1 MTKTKTYLKTK
12 DYLVTKEHFLLE
24 YDSEKDMLITQPI
37 PTDITKYYDSNN
49 YISHTDESK
58 SLLEKVYQRVKKI
71 TLSQKVKLINNY
83 SQEQK
88 TILDIGCGTGEFL
101 SNAKTDNWNTIGVEL
116 STQAREIAI
125 KKNLTI
131 YKSLE
136 SITNQKFNII
146 TLWHVL
152 EHLPNLDKQIN
163 LIENLLEENG
173 TLFIAVPNYKSHD
186 AQYYKQYWAA
196 YDTPRHLW
204 HFSKTSI
211 TKIFKE
217 HNLSVKK
224 ILPMYFD
231 SYYVSLL
238 SEKYKKGYSN
248 YFMAFYRGL
257 VSNIKAKQSGEY
269 SSHIY
274 ILQKD

>member
-12 DYLVTKEHFLLE
+12 DYLVTKEHFHLE

-58 SLLEKVYQRVKKI
+58 SLLEKVYQIVKQI
-71 TLSQKVKLINNY
+71 TLSQKVKLINKY

-101 SNAKTDNWNTIGVEL
+101 STAKTVNWNTIGVEL

-131 YKSLE
+131 YKSLK

-173 TLFIAVPNYKSHD
+173 TLIIAVPNYKSYD
-186 AQYYKQYWAA
+186 AQYYRQYWAA

-211 TKIFKE
+211 TIIFKE

>member
-1 MTKTKTYLKTK
+1 MTQTKTYLKTK
-12 DYLVTKEHFLLE
+12 DYLVTKEHFHLE

-58 SLLEKVYQRVKKI
+58 SLLQKVYQRVKKI

-101 SNAKTDNWNTIGVEL
+101 STAKTDNWNTIGVEL

-131 YKSLE
+131 YKSIE

-173 TLFIAVPNYKSHD
+173 TLIIAVPNYKSHD
-186 AQYYKQYWAA
+186 AQYYRQYWAA

-257 VSNIKAKQSGEY
+257 VSNIKAKQSREY

>member
-12 DYLVTKEHFLLE
+12 DYLVTKEHFHLE

-88 TILDIGCGTGEFL
+88 TILDIGCGTGKFL
-101 SNAKTDNWNTIGVEL
+101 STAKTDNWKTMGVEL

-173 TLFIAVPNYKSHD
+173 TLIIAVPNYKSYD
-186 AQYYKQYWAA
+186 AQYYRQYWAA

>member
-101 SNAKTDNWNTIGVEL
+101 STAKTDNWNTIGVEL

-173 TLFIAVPNYKSHD
+173 TLIIAVPNYKSHD
-186 AQYYKQYWAA
+186 AQYYRQYWAA

>member
-12 DYLVTKEHFLLE
+12 DYLVTKEHFHLE

-101 SNAKTDNWNTIGVEL
+101 YTAKTDNWNTIGVEL
-116 STQAREIAI
+116 STEAREIAI

-136 SITNQKFNII
+136 SLTNQKFNII

-163 LIENLLEENG
+163 LIENLLEEHG
-173 TLFIAVPNYKSHD
+173 TLIIAVPNYKSHD
-186 AQYYKQYWAA
+186 AQYYRQYWAA

>member
-12 DYLVTKEHFLLE
+12 DYLVTKEHFHLE

-101 SNAKTDNWNTIGVEL
+101 STAKTDNWNTIGVEL
-116 STQAREIAI
+116 STQATEIAI

-173 TLFIAVPNYKSHD
+173 TLIIAVPNYKSHD
-186 AQYYKQYWAA
+186 AQYYRQYWAA

-211 TKIFKE
+211 TKIFKQ